1 MEEQSKCRTPVKL
14 TRFIRVVE
22 MELEWNEMEQI
33 KDNKVDILSEDNE
46 FEELSD

>member
-14 TRFIRVVE
+14 TRFSRVVE